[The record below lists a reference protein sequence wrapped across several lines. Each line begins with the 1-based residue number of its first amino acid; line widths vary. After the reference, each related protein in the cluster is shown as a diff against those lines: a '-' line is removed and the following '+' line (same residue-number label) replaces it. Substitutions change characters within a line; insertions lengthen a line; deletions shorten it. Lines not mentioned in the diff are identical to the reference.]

1 MILKKFFSF
10 VLIFIFLFPVNFK
23 VNATNN
29 NVNTTTKTEKTTN
42 SKDKK
47 EAMDE
52 LPSKSYI
59 LTDYRSGQVL
69 YEKNADEKL
78 PIASVTKIMTMLLV
92 VEAIEEK
99 KISLEDLVTATE
111 NAKPANGESS
121 LWLEVGEKMS
131 VRDLLKA
138 VVINSA
144 NDAART
150 LAEYVAG
157 SQEEFV
163 VLMNEKAKKLNLK
176 NTNFVNSTGLHEEEH
191 YSSARDVS
199 IMTKEL
205 LKHKWILNY
214 TSTIK
219 GKLRNGAF
227 GLSNTNAIMLQTYKG
242 CNGLKTGY
250 TEEAGYCLCTT
261 AIRNNMT
268 LCAISL
274 GSTTIKERTKTCT
287 TLLDYGFNN
296 FKPIKINMNEI
307 EKKEIDVLKGKK
319 KSVGCT
325 CEEEDSSYLVKKTI
339 AGKIKEDI
347 NVEENV
353 KAPVKKG
360 QILGSVDYV
369 TEEGEKV
376 YSRNIV
382 ACEDVEKFDFL
393 YVFSRMFKSFFVGSN
408 FYC

>member
-23 VNATNN
+23 VTAKNLNKEITS
-29 NVNTTTKTEKTTN
+29 KTEKTTN
-42 SKDKK
+42 SKEKSD
-47 EAMDE
+47 EISE
-52 LPSKSYI
+52 LPAKSYI
-59 LTDYRSGQVL
+59 LTDYKSGQVL

-111 NAKPANGESS
+111 NAKPSNDESS
-121 LWLEVGEKMS
+121 LWLEVGEKMT

-138 VVINSA
+138 TAINSA

-157 SQEEFV
+157 SQEAFV
-163 VLMNEKAKKLNLK
+163 DLMNEKAKHLNLK

-199 IMTKEL
+199 IMAKEL

-214 TSTIK
+214 TSTVS

-227 GLSNTNAIMLQTYKG
+227 NLTNTNKMLQSYKG
-242 CNGLKTGY
+242 CNGLKTGH
-250 TEEAGYCLCTT
+250 TEEAGFCLCST

-274 GSTTIKERTKTCT
+274 GSTVKKEVIKTCT
-287 TLLDYGFNN
+287 NLLDYGFNN
-296 FKPIKINMNEI
+296 FKPIKINVDEI

-325 CEEEDSSYLVKKTI
+325 CEEQDSSYLVKKTK
-339 AGKIKEDI
+339 AGKIKE
-347 NVEENV
+347 NVNIEENV

-369 TEEGEKV
+369 TDEGEKV

-382 ACEDVEKFDFL
+382 ASEDVEKFDFL
-393 YVFSRMFKSFFVGSN
+393 YVFSKMFKSFFIGTN
-408 FYC
+408 FYD

>member
-10 VLIFIFLFPVNFK
+10 VLIFISLFPVNFK
-23 VNATNN
+23 VTATN
-29 NVNTTTKTEKTTN
+29 VNKEITTKTEKAGN
-42 SKDKK
+42 SKEKTD
-47 EAMDE
+47 DINE
-52 LPSKSYI
+52 LPAKAYI

-69 YEKNADEKL
+69 FEKNADEKL

-92 VEAIEEK
+92 IEAIEEK

-111 NAKPANGESS
+111 NAKPANDESS

-150 LAEYVAG
+150 LSEYVAG
-157 SQEEFV
+157 SQEAFV
-163 VLMNEKAKKLNLK
+163 DLMNEKAKKLNLK
-176 NTNFVNSTGLHEEEH
+176 NTHFVNSTGLHAEEH
-191 YSSARDVS
+191 YSSARDVA

-214 TSTIK
+214 TSTVN
-219 GKLRNGAF
+219 GKLRNGEF
-227 GLSNTNAIMLQTYKG
+227 TLSNTNKMLQSYKG

-250 TEEAGYCLCTT
+250 TEEAGFCLCST

-268 LCAISL
+268 LCAVSL
-274 GSTTIKERTKTCT
+274 GSTTKKERIKTCT
-287 TLLDYGFNN
+287 TLLDYGFSN
-296 FKPIKINMNEI
+296 FKPIKINVDEI
-307 EKKEIDVLKGKK
+307 EKKEVDVLKGKK
-319 KSVGCT
+319 KVVGCT
-325 CEEEDSSYLVKKTI
+325 CEDQDTSYLVKKTQ
-339 AGKIKEDI
+339 AGKIKENI
-347 NVEENV
+347 NIEEDV

-369 TEEGEKV
+369 TDEGEKV

-393 YVFSRMFKSFFVGSN
+393 YVLSRMFKSFFVGSS